1 MSKDYEKIYN
11 QVKNYEAQLHEKNQ
25 RKIRMGFKVNIILP
39 LVFLFLCFIIP
50 GTKFLFLMLWIVSL
64 FGIAFYL
71 LYVEYTDYK
80 ALNKMKEFGV
90 IEDDL
95 DRNLMGDDI
104 DQAIN
109 DKMDNLETKIT
120 AEKERLEKELEK
132 IHQQREQA
140 GKEAQEKINKLGDKI
155 RRKDS

>member
-1 MSKDYEKIYN
+1 MSKDYEEIYK

-80 ALNKMKEFGV
+80 VLNKMKEFGV
-90 IEDDL
+90 IDDDL

-109 DKMDNLETKIT
+109 DKVDNIETKIT
-120 AEKERLEKELEK
+120 AKKERLERELEK
-132 IHQQREQA
+132 IH
-140 GKEAQEKINKLGDKI
+140 EKHF
-155 RRKDS
+155 

>member
-1 MSKDYEKIYN
+1 MSKDYEKIYK
-11 QVKNYEAQLHEKNQ
+11 QVKNYEAQLHEKNK

-80 ALNKMKEFGV
+80 VLNKMKELGV
-90 IEDDL
+90 IDDDL

-109 DKMDNLETKIT
+109 DKVDNIETKIT
-120 AEKERLEKELEK
+120 AEKERLERELEK
-132 IHQQREQA
+132 IH
-140 GKEAQEKINKLGDKI
+140 EKHF
-155 RRKDS
+155 

>member
-1 MSKDYEKIYN
+1 MSKDYEKIYR
-11 QVKNYEAQLHEKNQ
+11 QVKEYEAKMHEKNQ

-50 GTKFLFLMLWIVSL
+50 GTKFLFLMLWIISL

-90 IEDDL
+90 IDEDI
-95 DRNLMGDDI
+95 DRNLMGDEI
-104 DQAIN
+104 DQAI
-109 DKMDNLETKIT
+109 LEKKDDIESRINT
-120 AEKERLEKELEK
+120 LGKELERLK
-132 IHQQREQA
+132 HQRA
-140 GKEAQEKINKLGDKI
+140 NFNKDDGETNNSSGHETGG
-155 RRKDS
+155 KDS

>member
-1 MSKDYEKIYN
+1 MSKDYEKIYR
-11 QVKNYEAQLHEKNQ
+11 QVKEYEARMHEKNQ

-50 GTKFLFLMLWIVSL
+50 GTKFLFLMLWIISL

-90 IEDDL
+90 IDEDI
-95 DRNLMGDDI
+95 DRNLMGDEI
-104 DQAIN
+104 DQAI
-109 DKMDNLETKIT
+109 LEKKDDIESRINT
-120 AEKERLEKELEK
+120 LGKELERLK
-132 IHQQREQA
+132 HQRA
-140 GKEAQEKINKLGDKI
+140 NINKDHGETDNSSGHKTGGE
-155 RRKDS
+155 DS

>member
-80 ALNKMKEFGV
+80 VLNKMKEFGV
-90 IEDDL
+90 IDDDL

-140 GKEAQEKINKLGDKI
+140 GKETQEKINKLGDKI

>member
-1 MSKDYEKIYN
+1 MSKDYEKIYR
-11 QVKNYEAQLHEKNQ
+11 QVKEYEARMHEKNQ

-50 GTKFLFLMLWIVSL
+50 GTKFLFLMLWIISL

-90 IEDDL
+90 IDEDI
-95 DRNLMGDDI
+95 DRNLMGDEI
-104 DQAIN
+104 DQAI
-109 DKMDNLETKIT
+109 LETRDDIESRINT
-120 AEKERLEKELEK
+120 LGKELERLK
-132 IHQQREQA
+132 NQRA
-140 GKEAQEKINKLGDKI
+140 NFNKEGGETDNSSGHETKGE
-155 RRKDS
+155 DS

>member
-1 MSKDYEKIYN
+1 MSKDYEEIYK

-80 ALNKMKEFGV
+80 VLNKMKEFGV
-90 IEDDL
+90 IDDDL

-120 AEKERLEKELEK
+120 AEKERLERELEK
-132 IHQQREQA
+132 IH
-140 GKEAQEKINKLGDKI
+140 EKHF
-155 RRKDS
+155 

>member
-1 MSKDYEKIYN
+1 MKVIHVAGTNGKGSVCSYVAN
-11 QVKNYEAQLHEKNQ
+11 CL
-25 RKIRMGFKVNIILP
+25 IRMGFKVNIILP

-80 ALNKMKEFGV
+80 VLNKMKEFGV
-90 IEDDL
+90 IDDDL

-109 DKMDNLETKIT
+109 DKVDNIETKIT

-140 GKEAQEKINKLGDKI
+140 GKETQEKINKLGDKI

>member
-1 MSKDYEKIYN
+1 MSKDYEKIYR
-11 QVKNYEAQLHEKNQ
+11 QVKEYEARMHEKNQ

-50 GTKFLFLMLWIVSL
+50 GTKFLFLMLWIISL

-90 IEDDL
+90 IDEDI
-95 DRNLMGDDI
+95 DRNLMGDEI
-104 DQAIN
+104 DQAI
-109 DKMDNLETKIT
+109 LETRDDIESRINT
-120 AEKERLEKELEK
+120 LGKELERLK
-132 IHQQREQA
+132 HQRA
-140 GKEAQEKINKLGDKI
+140 NFNKDHGETDNSSGHETGGE
-155 RRKDS
+155 DS

>member
-1 MSKDYEKIYN
+1 MSKDYEKIYE

-25 RKIRMGFKVNIILP
+25 KKIRMGFKVNIILP

-50 GTKFLFLMLWIVSL
+50 GTKFLFLMLWIISL

-80 ALNKMKEFGV
+80 VLNKMKEFGV
-90 IEDDL
+90 IDDDL

-104 DQAIN
+104 DQALN
-109 DKMDNLETKIT
+109 DRMDNIESKIT

-132 IHQQREQA
+132 IH
-140 GKEAQEKINKLGDKI
+140 EKHL
-155 RRKDS
+155 

>member
-90 IEDDL
+90 IDDDL
-95 DRNLMGDDI
+95 DRNLMGDDL

-140 GKEAQEKINKLGDKI
+140 GKETQEKINKLGDKI

>member
-1 MSKDYEKIYN
+1 MSKDYEKIYR
-11 QVKNYEAQLHEKNQ
+11 QVKKYEARMHEKNQ

-50 GTKFLFLMLWIVSL
+50 GTKFLFLMLWIISL

-90 IEDDL
+90 IDEDI
-95 DRNLMGDDI
+95 DRNLMGDEI
-104 DQAIN
+104 DQAI
-109 DKMDNLETKIT
+109 LETRDDIESRINT
-120 AEKERLEKELEK
+120 LGKELERLK
-132 IHQQREQA
+132 NQRA
-140 GKEAQEKINKLGDKI
+140 NFNKEGGETDNSSGHETKGE
-155 RRKDS
+155 DS

>member
-1 MSKDYEKIYN
+1 MSKDYEEIYK

-80 ALNKMKEFGV
+80 VLNKMKEFGV
-90 IEDDL
+90 IDDDL

-109 DKMDNLETKIT
+109 DKVDNIETKIT

-140 GKEAQEKINKLGDKI
+140 GKETQEKINKLGDKI

>member
-140 GKEAQEKINKLGDKI
+140 GKETQEKINKLGDKI

>member
-1 MSKDYEKIYN
+1 MSKDYEKIYE
-11 QVKNYEAQLHEKNQ
+11 QIKDYEAQLHEKNQ
-25 RKIRMGFKVNIILP
+25 KKIRMGFKINIILP

-80 ALNKMKEFGV
+80 VLNKMKEFGV
-90 IEDDL
+90 IDDDL

-104 DQAIN
+104 DQALN
-109 DKMDNLETKIT
+109 DRMDNIESKIT

-132 IHQQREQA
+132 IH
-140 GKEAQEKINKLGDKI
+140 EKHL
-155 RRKDS
+155 

>member
-1 MSKDYEKIYN
+1 MSKDYEKIYK

-80 ALNKMKEFGV
+80 VLNKMKEFGV
-90 IEDDL
+90 IDDDL

-109 DKMDNLETKIT
+109 DKVGNIETKIT

-140 GKEAQEKINKLGDKI
+140 GKETQEKINKLGDKI

>member
-1 MSKDYEKIYN
+1 MSKDYEKIYE
-11 QVKNYEAQLHEKNQ
+11 QIKDYEAQLHEKNQ
-25 RKIRMGFKVNIILP
+25 KKIRMGFKINIILP

-50 GTKFLFLMLWIVSL
+50 GTKFLFLMLWIISL

-80 ALNKMKEFGV
+80 VLNKMKEFGV
-90 IEDDL
+90 IDDDL

-104 DQAIN
+104 DQALN
-109 DKMDNLETKIT
+109 DRMDNIESKIT

-132 IHQQREQA
+132 IH
-140 GKEAQEKINKLGDKI
+140 EKHL
-155 RRKDS
+155 

>member
-1 MSKDYEKIYN
+1 MSKDYEKIYE

-25 RKIRMGFKVNIILP
+25 KKIRMGFKVNIILP

-50 GTKFLFLMLWIVSL
+50 GTKFLFLMLWIISL

-80 ALNKMKEFGV
+80 ALSKMKEFGV
-90 IEDDL
+90 IDDDI

-104 DQAIN
+104 DQALIN
-109 DKMDNLETKIT
+109 KMDNLEDKINS
-120 AEKERLEKELEK
+120 EKARLEQELEK
-132 IHQQREQA
+132 INKQRQQL
-140 GKEAQEKINKLGDKI
+140 GKDRQEKMNKLSEKI
-155 RRKDS
+155 RGKD